1 MHKIRPLICVTLF
14 LLFLLVLA
22 AAKLIIICTNSSDDE
37 TYIFCYFCSLLF
49 LFKNFTI
56 MIISTIFCADI
67 KFPFKLWQLKLGH
80 ETKGS
85 YIISMVVGFVRLMLV
100 IASSKSNM

>member
-1 MHKIRPLICVTLF
+1 
-14 LLFLLVLA
+14 
-22 AAKLIIICTNSSDDE
+22 
-37 TYIFCYFCSLLF
+37 
-49 LFKNFTI
+49 